1 MTLIGNRYNILNV
14 DRNFSFKQRVIL
26 FLASCL
32 GPVLLLLYGFT
43 WRIKWEGTEG
53 LGEAKKVSDKF
64 LYAFWHSRLL
74 GLCYTH
80 RFQGVGIMVSKSFD
94 GEWITRLV
102 TKLGYKTYRGSA
114 SKDGAAG
121 LLEMIKDPPEGDLA
135 LTVDGPK
142 GPAEEV
148 KSGVVTLASK
158 GAFPV
163 VPITIIADK
172 AWRLKSWD
180 RFMVPKPFSIITV
193 LRGPHIVV
201 PPDISKDDLEK
212 YRIEIEKAITGLG

>member
-1 MTLIGNRYNILNV
+1 MIQ
-14 DRNFSFKQRVIL
+14 DFSFKQRIIL
-26 FLASCL
+26 FLASFL
-32 GPVLLLLYGFT
+32 GPILLLLYGFT
-43 WRIKWEGTEG
+43 WRVKWDGTEE
-53 LGEAKKVSDKF
+53 LREAKKASNKI

-74 GLCYTH
+74 GLCYAH

-102 TKLGYKTYRGSA
+102 RKLGYKTYRGSA
-114 SKDGAAG
+114 SRDGASG
-121 LLEMIKDPPEGDLA
+121 LLEMIKEPPDGDLA
-135 LTVDGPK
+135 LTVDGPR
-142 GPAEEV
+142 GPVEEV

-163 VPITIIADK
+163 VPITIIAEK

-180 RFMVPKPFSIITV
+180 RFMVPKPFSAITV

-201 PPDISKDDLEK
+201 PPDITKDQLEK
-212 YRIEIEKAITGLG
+212 YRTEIEKAIAGLG

>member
-1 MTLIGNRYNILNV
+1 MTLNKNRYNILHV
-14 DRNFSFKQRVIL
+14 DRDFTFRQRVVL
-26 FLASCL
+26 FLASYL

-43 WRIKWEGTEG
+43 WRIKWAGTDE
-53 LGEAKKVSDKF
+53 LRKAKKVSDKI

-74 GLCYTH
+74 GLCYAH

-94 GEWITRLV
+94 GEWISMLV
-102 TKLGYKTYRGSA
+102 RKLGYKTYRGSA

-142 GPAEEV
+142 GPAEKV

-163 VPITIIADK
+163 VPITIIAEK

-180 RFMVPKPFSIITV
+180 RFMIPKPFSTITV
-193 LRGPHIVV
+193 LRGPLIEI
-201 PPDISKDDLEK
+201 PPDMSKDDLEK
-212 YRIEIEKAITGLG
+212 YRSEIEQAIAGLD